1 MRANLTNKKTML
13 RFLYTLFMYGI
24 QPIIL
29 LFMLIRSL
37 KSPQYRQR
45 LGERYGCYSH
55 IRPPKPNGIII
66 HASSVG
72 EVIAATPLVK
82 RIQQQYP
89 DLPITF
95 TTVTPTGSDRVIS
108 AFGHQVNHLYL
119 PYDLPFVIRRF
130 IDFVQP
136 KLCIVIETEIW
147 PNLIRQLRLH
157 HIPFIIANA
166 RLSPRSAKRY
176 GWVKGRFQN
185 ILKDIELIAPQDQI
199 SGNRYLTLGYPKEKL
214 KLTGNIK
221 YDLTI
226 SHRLQEKINGLKT
239 LWNDRLVWVAGSTH
253 EGEDDIILQTHQQLL
268 AQYPNL
274 LLILV
279 PRHPERFNAV
289 AELIEK
295 MGFHYCRRSKNILPN
310 PNIQVVLGD
319 TMGELMLLYGLA
331 DVAFVGGSLVKH
343 GGHNPLEPLAFKCPI
358 ISGQYTF
365 NFPEIFEQLLSV
377 QGVIEVNSDVQSLK
391 SAVDFLLNSEEKR
404 HQYGEAGFKVL
415 MENRGALDRLL
426 QLLQPYL
433 EQ

>member
-1 MRANLTNKKTML
+1 ML
-13 RFLYTLFMYGI
+13 RFLYTLLMYCI
-24 QPIIL
+24 QPIIIF
-29 LFMLIRSL
+29 FMLIRSL
-37 KSPQYRQR
+37 KSPKYRQR
-45 LGERYGCYSH
+45 LGERYGCYHH
-55 IRPPKPNGIII
+55 IQPPKPEGIII
-66 HASSVG
+66 HAASVG

-89 DLPITF
+89 DLAITF
-95 TTVTPTGSDRVIS
+95 TTVTPTGSDRVMS
-108 AFGHQVNHLYL
+108 AFGQQVKHIYL
-119 PYDLPFVIRRF
+119 PYDLPFVIKRF

-147 PNLIRQLRLH
+147 PNLIRQLRQR
-157 HIPFIIANA
+157 HIPFMIANA

-176 GWVKGRFQN
+176 GWVKTRFQN
-185 ILKDIELIAPQDQI
+185 ILKDIELIAAQDRI
-199 SGNRYLTLGYPKEKL
+199 SGERYLQLGYPDQRL

-226 SHRLQEKINGLKT
+226 SPHLQDKINGLKT
-239 LWNDRLVWVAGSTH
+239 LWGDRLVWVAGSTH
-253 EGEDDIILQTHQQLL
+253 DGEDEIILQAHQQLL
-268 AQYPNL
+268 TQYPDL

-279 PRHPERFNAV
+279 PRHPERFNVV
-289 AELIEK
+289 AELVEK
-295 MGFHYCRRSKNILPN
+295 MGFNYCRRSKNILPN
-310 PNIQVVLGD
+310 AKIQVVLGD

-365 NFPEIFEQLLSV
+365 NFPEIFEQLSKE
-377 QGVIEVNSDVQSLK
+377 QGVLKVKSDVQSFK
-391 SAVDFLLNSEEKR
+391 SAVDILLNSAEKR
-404 HQYGEAGFKVL
+404 RQYGEAGFKVL

-433 EQ
+433 ER